1 MLHGIDVRTYFE
13 DEWSGQ
19 LLLNKRVKKHKK
31 EKKQEMQEHE
41 LLRHTFPAQSLRR
54 RRATQDKGTT
64 SENKDEQREE
74 RPLNMNDFY
83 LGLEVM
89 HTKHGQGR
97 VQVRSC
103 AALYSPTVIHTLTDS
118 PSLSPCHTRLQ
129 EFLADGRVQ
138 VEFDNGGVHRYNQ
151 HSLSKL
157 KVVEAVANHD
167 DEDECHSLTLMDLLL
182 ALPWY
187 LIQALLLWLPLSV
200 CPPLARRLKTGEYS
214 WYLLVRSLPPP
225 FTAIS
230 QPVQSHLQ
238 SRCSPIPTHPQEVPC
253 LKFYASFCIDV
264 VFFVSLTFLSQPST
278 TLPVHR
284 ALIRSIGLHN
294 FVLVHVGWATSILI
308 ESLTQE
314 RRACKFRHP

>member
-41 LLRHTFPAQSLRR
+41 LLRHTEPAQSLRR
-54 RRATQDKGTT
+54 RRATPNKSTT

-167 DEDECHSLTLMDLLL
+167 DEEECHLLTLMDLLL

-187 LIQALLLWLPLSV
+187 VIQALLLWLPLSV

-225 FTAIS
+225 FTACPIS
-230 QPVQSHLQ
+230 L
-238 SRCSPIPTHPQEVPC
+238 
-253 LKFYASFCIDV
+253 A
-264 VFFVSLTFLSQPST
+264 VSLFPHPDAPAGGAMSEVLRFFLHRRRVLHLAHLSFAAFHHAASAPCAYQEHRVAQFRPCARGLGNQHLDRVIDAGAPRMQVPS
-278 TLPVHR
+278 
-284 ALIRSIGLHN
+284 SI
-294 FVLVHVGWATSILI
+294 
-308 ESLTQE
+308 
-314 RRACKFRHP
+314 RHP